1 MDCSFSFHCPD
12 LFLYFTYARNC
23 MAEQITQK
31 DVARALGIAQATV
44 SMALRNDPRITL
56 SRREEIQL
64 AASRMGYRPNPMAA
78 ALGQLRSTKKAHA
91 VVAELAWINH
101 SENPHSIRNFKEFN
115 LYWKGAQE
123 TAEFFA
129 YNLEEYVCNSD
140 FTLERLAQVL
150 SARGVHGILI
160 PPHSKLPP
168 NWDDFPWDKFSAVR
182 FGYCVPSPQVNIVT
196 SDQLSNSLLAFSK
209 IRLLGY
215 RRIGFVTGF
224 HSSTWHRAGFL
235 VAQAD
240 FKPGNQVQPLIL
252 DSKNRKQTQKV
263 FLNWLKKNKP
273 DAILTDVSAVRE
285 MLETGGYHVP
295 DDMGLAVFSV
305 LDGNADAGI
314 YQNPE
319 YIGKAAVEMLISLI
333 NHHYT
338 GIPEICR
345 ELLIKGK
352 WVDGSSLPPCSKL

>member
-1 MDCSFSFHCPD
+1 
-12 LFLYFTYARNC
+12 
-23 MAEQITQK
+23 
-31 DVARALGIAQATV
+31 
-44 SMALRNDPRITL
+44 
-56 SRREEIQL
+56 
-64 AASRMGYRPNPMAA
+64 
-78 ALGQLRSTKKAHA
+78 

-345 ELLIKGK
+345 ELLIEGK